1 MNCLRVRV
9 RVRVRVRIRVMVRAM
24 ARVRGTNTFS
34 MGLYRLALTTTN
46 VSTEKAI
53 KDGED
58 YACRKISIPVWCW
71 APANM

>member
-9 RVRVRVRIRVMVRAM
+9 RVRVRVMVRAM
-24 ARVRGTNTFS
+24 ARVRGTDTFS
-34 MGLYRLALTTTN
+34 MGLYRLAWTTTN

-58 YACRKISIPVWCW
+58 YACRKILIPVWCW